1 MDTDPL
7 SRFLQAL
14 PPAKREAVEQLPEDR
29 QEAMA
34 SEWERR
40 LSDDV
45 SLLTVSELD
54 PHAAEARAAEEVA
67 GEGL

>member
-14 PPAKREAVEQLPEDR
+14 PPARREAVEQLPRER
-29 QEAMA
+29 QEALA
-34 SEWERR
+34 AEWERR

-54 PHAAEARAAEEVA
+54 PHAAEARAAEDVA
-67 GEGL
+67 AEAL

>member
-14 PPAKREAVEQLPEDR
+14 TPTRREAVRQLPRDR

-34 SEWERR
+34 AEWERR

-54 PHAAEARAAEEVA
+54 PHAAEARAAAEVA
-67 GEGL
+67 GEYL